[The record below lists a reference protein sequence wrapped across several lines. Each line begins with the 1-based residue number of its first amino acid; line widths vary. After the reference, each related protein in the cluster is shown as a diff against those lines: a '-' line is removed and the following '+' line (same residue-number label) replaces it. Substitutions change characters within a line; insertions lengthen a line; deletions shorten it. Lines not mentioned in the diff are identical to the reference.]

1 MKKLLLLL
9 FVGLGFVGC
18 SKNDQKINVRWAT
31 FNIRMD
37 TKADSLNAWSYRKDR
52 ACQWIKD
59 NQIDIFGA
67 QEVLH
72 NQFEDILERL
82 PNFKGL
88 GVGREDGKQ
97 KGEYSAVFYNADKYE
112 ALESNT
118 FWLSEHPDSVGKKGW
133 DAALPRIV
141 TWGKLKDKKTGKIF
155 MAVNTHF
162 DHIGVEARKQSALLI
177 IQKIKEII
185 GEKPAVVTGDFN
197 VDDKSDAY
205 KTITT
210 NEFVLK
216 DAYKVTEKHTGVSY
230 SFHSYGRVPVEKRSK
245 IDFIFVTPQIRVI
258 ETCTPEEIPGAF
270 LSDHNPHYA
279 VLEF

>member
-1 MKKLLLLL
+1 
-9 FVGLGFVGC
+9 
-18 SKNDQKINVRWAT
+18 
-31 FNIRMD
+31 
-37 TKADSLNAWSYRKDR
+37 
-52 ACQWIKD
+52 
-59 NQIDIFGA
+59 
-67 QEVLH
+67 
-72 NQFEDILERL
+72 
-82 PNFKGL
+82 
-88 GVGREDGKQ
+88 
-97 KGEYSAVFYNADKYE
+97 
-112 ALESNT
+112 
-118 FWLSEHPDSVGKKGW
+118 
-133 DAALPRIV
+133 
-141 TWGKLKDKKTGKIF
+141 

-230 SFHSYGRVPVEKRSK
+230 SFHSYGRVPVEKRAK